1 MWLLQTYRVHFGCK
15 GSRSPRSPTKGCL
28 RAGLACT
35 QRAEPQAAMLLIYHR
50 PSLSCELGA
59 AGEPALPP
67 RHIAL
72 RSSRA
77 SSSQPPPQVFQ
88 QGLQKDRLPSW
99 LLPLLS
105 TSVSFLTLDQS
116 YIEWAK
122 LLYSRAMKQG
132 IRKAEVFI
140 DFVGLHKVDR
150 VECG

>member
-116 YIEWAK
+116 YIESLRDMRSYGGSSYRMGLITSTAR
-122 LLYSRAMKQG
+122 LLCEIPYNTGGS
-132 IRKAEVFI
+132 
-140 DFVGLHKVDR
+140 
-150 VECG
+150 